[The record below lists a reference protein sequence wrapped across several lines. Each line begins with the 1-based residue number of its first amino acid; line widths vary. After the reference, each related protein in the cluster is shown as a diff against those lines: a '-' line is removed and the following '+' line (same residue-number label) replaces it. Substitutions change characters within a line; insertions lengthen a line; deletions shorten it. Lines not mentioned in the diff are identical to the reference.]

1 MDEFTIDKTEEK
13 YLFKVFEKL
22 TKGAESFGREEIAEV
37 LKKMEMEMTKSEIEL
52 MIWEFDEDLDK
63 RISQK

>member
-37 LKKMEMEMTKSEIEL
+37 LKKMEMEMTKSEI
-52 MIWEFDEDLDK
+52 
-63 RISQK
+63 